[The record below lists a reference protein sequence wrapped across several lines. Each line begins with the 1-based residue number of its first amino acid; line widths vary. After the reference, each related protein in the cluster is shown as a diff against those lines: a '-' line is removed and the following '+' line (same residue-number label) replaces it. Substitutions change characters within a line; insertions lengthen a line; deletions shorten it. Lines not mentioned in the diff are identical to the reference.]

1 MHDIE
6 RHRNPIAKRFVCS
19 LIAFLLVGWTVSP
32 TVFVSA
38 EDTPPEWKA
47 GVASVTITP
56 EQPMWMAGYAA
67 RNKPSEGKVH
77 DLHAK
82 ALALEDAQGTR
93 LVIVT
98 MDLLG
103 VTRDMRDSVEVEAK
117 RLYGLPPEGLLMNAS
132 HTHCGPE
139 LRADAAEISGVSPE
153 YVERIKEYV
162 PVLQEKIVRI
172 IGESLAN
179 LAPAELAY
187 SHGRAGFAM
196 NRRQPTEHGVEN
208 RPYPDGPVD
217 HDVPMLRVDKPG
229 GELRAVLYGYACH
242 NTTLDFYQFCG
253 DYAGFSQQ
261 YVEESHP
268 GVTALF
274 MIGCGGDQ
282 NPQPRGIPD
291 PARFRRLQNPS
302 DAVPYRIPRGAV
314 ELAEQHGRALAN
326 GVEAALHS
334 YPRMVHAPLR
344 AAMDTVALDF
354 AKTPTKEDLEKQ
366 AQSPGKYERDHAR
379 MLLEELEKT
388 GKIRIS
394 YPYLAQT
401 IRFGDDLTL
410 VALSGEATVDYS
422 LRLKKELA
430 GAPVWVAGYC
440 NDVFGYLASRR
451 VLEEGGYEAVGS
463 TGFYGLPGGFALSVE
478 EAVVGKVKDEIR
490 RMKDE
495 G

>member
-1 MHDIE
+1 MDVQ
-6 RHRNPIAKRFVCS
+6 KRRKSPFVKRCVRF
-19 LIAFLLVGWTVSP
+19 LMVFLLVGWVISP
-32 TVFVSA
+32 TAFISA
-38 EDTPPEWKA
+38 EDVATEWKA
-47 GVASVTITP
+47 GIATVTITP

-103 VTRDMRDSVEVEAK
+103 VTRSMRDFVEREAK
-117 RLYGLPPEGLLMNAS
+117 RLYDLPPEGLLMNAS

-153 YVERIKEYV
+153 YVERIREYV
-162 PVLQEKIVRI
+162 PLLQEKIVRI
-172 IGESLAN
+172 IGKSLAN

-187 SHGRAGFAM
+187 THARAGFAM

-217 HDVPMLRVDKPG
+217 HDVPVLRVDKPG
-229 GELRAVLYGYACH
+229 GELRAVLFGYACH

-253 DYAGFSQQ
+253 DYAGFAQQ

-268 GVTALF
+268 GVTAMF

-291 PARFRRLQNPS
+291 PARFRRLQHPEDS
-302 DAVPYRIPRGAV
+302 VSYLVPRGAV
-314 ELAEQHGRALAN
+314 QLAEQHGRALAN
-326 GVEAALHS
+326 GVEAALHA

-344 AAMDTVALDF
+344 AAIDTVPLDF
-354 AKTPTKEDLEKQ
+354 AKIPTKEDLEKQ
-366 AQSPGKYERDHAR
+366 AQSPGKYEQDHAK

-388 GKIRIS
+388 GNIRIS
-394 YPYLAQT
+394 YPYLAQVV
-401 IRFGDDLTL
+401 RFGNDLTL
-410 VALSGEATVDYS
+410 IALSGEATVDYS
-422 LRLKKELA
+422 LRLKRELA
-430 GAPVWVAGYC
+430 GPPVWVAGYC
-440 NDVFGYLASRR
+440 NDVFGYLPSRR
-451 VLEEGGYEAVGS
+451 VLEEGGYEAFHS
-463 TGFYGLPGGFALSVE
+463 AGFYGLPGGFALTIE
-478 EAVVGKVKDEIR
+478 EAVVGKVQELVGQLEI
-490 RMKDE
+490 KN
-495 G
+495 